1 MSKFEKNKVMPRYF
15 AIAVVLTLLGF
26 AVIGKAMYIMTA
38 EKQYWTDVAARLKA
52 DSIDVMPNRGNIL
65 SSDGQLMASSIP
77 EYKIYIDFKAG
88 DEKKDSILLADMDSI
103 CNGLHTIFPEK
114 SAADFKKHMMEGYEK
129 KSRNWPIWKKRIDYG
144 TCAEV
149 KKLPVFN
156 MPRYKGGFKAE
167 AFNAR
172 RRPFGSLAQRTVGEM
187 YGAKDTAK
195 CGIELSCDSILRG
208 KIGKKH
214 RRKILNKYLDIPV
227 LPPTDGADIVTTI
240 DVTMQDIAERAV
252 VDELKKINGDM
263 GVAILMEVETGD
275 VKAIVNME
283 RLGNGYAERVNRAIS
298 YRCEPGS
305 VFKVASFLVA
315 LDDGVVDTSYVIH
328 TGSGVMQMRGRWM
341 KDHNWR
347 RGGYQD
353 INVARTL
360 EVSSNIGVSH
370 VIDKYYYNNPEKY
383 VSGLYR
389 VGINEDLKLP
399 IIGYLPPKIRMPEKN
414 NRGQYTNWS
423 KTALAWM
430 SIGYETQIAPIN
442 TVTLYNAIANDGKMM
457 RPRFIKKIV
466 KNGETIQEFPPEVIK
481 EQIAKPTTIKTMQTI
496 LEHVVSQ
503 GLGKK
508 AGSALFKVAGKT
520 GTAQVSQGAKGYKS
534 GVVQYW
540 LSFAGYFP
548 ADDPK
553 YSCIV
558 CLKKSGLP
566 ASGGG
571 MSGLVFHNISEA
583 IMAKNLKIDVADA
596 KDSTSIMIPDVKN
609 GNMMAAEYVLRNLDI
624 DSDTEW
630 EGSFAYG
637 NPIWGKASSNETTVN
652 LSKENTSEHIV
663 PNVQGMGARD
673 AVYLLENR
681 GLKVKLV
688 GRGKVKS
695 QSCAAGKT
703 AVKGT
708 ECVLILG

>member
-114 SAADFKKHMMEGYEK
+114 SAADFKKHMMEGYK
-129 KSRNWPIWKKRIDYG
+129 KQSRNWPIWKKRIDYG

-167 AFNAR
+167 AYNAH

-227 LPPTDGADIVTTI
+227 LQPTDGADIVTTI

-328 TGSGVMQMRGRWM
+328 TGSGVMQMHGRWM

>member
-214 RRKILNKYLDIPV
+214 RRKVLNKYLDIPV

-328 TGSGVMQMRGRWM
+328 TGSGVMQMHGRWM